1 MVKCVSYTCF
11 ILPSPSFSLYRRPKM
26 SKPFGRKKLLRV
38 HRRVRLCVYVG
49 ESLCVYCVS
58 VLSSYTSMHII
69 LSHTRSQYTPHNT
82 LYTGALASRQALHTP
97 PQQATVDRTRVVWNL
112 PLLCRSPAWLTV
124 RVCKCECGCMSVTHG
139 PLWIYTFTH
148 IHRRLVFGWFLVQWC
163 LGYMYIHTPM
173 HQHVLT
179 WRDSMSNYYD
189 TPDVCRWLSRYEV

>member
-1 MVKCVSYTCF
+1 MRVVYMLYSTFPLFLFIQATKDVKTLWQEETFTSANTGTSVCVC
-11 ILPSPSFSLYRRPKM
+11 
-26 SKPFGRKKLLRV
+26 
-38 HRRVRLCVYVG
+38 VG